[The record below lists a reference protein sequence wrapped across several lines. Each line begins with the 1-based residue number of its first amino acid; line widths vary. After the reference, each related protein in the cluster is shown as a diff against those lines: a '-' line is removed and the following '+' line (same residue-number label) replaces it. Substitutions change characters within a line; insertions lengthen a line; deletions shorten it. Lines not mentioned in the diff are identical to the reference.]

1 MPSDSQLRKSSFL
14 SWFSRRSSRTFQ
26 AFFIRSSCFTI
37 RLDRSSDLDMRTAI
51 SRSWMM
57 ALMCRVV

>member
-1 MPSDSQLRKSSFL
+1 MPSASQLRKSSLF
-14 SWFSRRSSRTFQ
+14 FSLAKRSRRTFQ